1 MCVQDSSMRKI
12 SDVWT
17 AIDDQRPADMPERQW
32 RRSFDGVKAGLKH
45 VGFELVTTS
54 QKFQD
59 LAIPLRSGHG
69 KNYNAREVIVTR
81 AGHTS
86 EPTQI
91 AFLLS
96 GHSGVLTDDERL
108 TIHQRVGVA
117 LSAKQLKGIAI
128 YHKAESCAVDELDAL
143 LGTADV
149 LQRQHL
155 YEFRLADIA
164 YCLKELYHLAQAV
177 WVGEQI
183 KHAVADKNGQCH
195 FCCAETYM
203 TVDSMIS
210 YLKAG
215 LSLTCIGKNT
225 DGKVDVVWF
234 FHGQYDIDLLNQF
247 DPKQTFQPILHLKIK
262 SSNKFTKVYNTKEHR
277 YDVGSSSDECKRL
290 LDRKLSTI
298 RIGVKRTLTYLNEDD
313 SQIPQQNQRLE
324 QRAFALTRAACA
336 RIEIVA
342 SRISEDAYGPV
353 DFRIGNIARNQ
364 DKVFGGQ
371 VCMRSAGGLPYN
383 PDNIDIFQLT
393 DLHKQQIYALPM
405 RLEEEDGKIV
415 SFFSETALMRRM
427 LTCSAAWK
435 EANEK
440 YLHDLKDEA
449 GIQAYVDACIAA
461 SQVPQ
466 LTDREWYS
474 NMLTANAQKFGSK
487 KQIKARKAAAKAA
500 EAEDTA
506 DELA

>member
-17 AIDDQRPADMPERQW
+17 ATDDQRPADMPERQW

-54 QKFQD
+54 EEFKD

-69 KNYNAREVIVTR
+69 KNYNARKVIVTR
-81 AGHTS
+81 AGRTS

-91 AFLLS
+91 AFLFS

-108 TIHQRVGVA
+108 ATHQRVGIA
-117 LSAKQLKGIAI
+117 LSAKQPKGIAI

-210 YLKAG
+210 YFNAG
-215 LSLTCIGKNT
+215 LSLTCIGKSA
-225 DGKVDVVWF
+225 DDKIDVVWF
-234 FHGQYDIDLLNQF
+234 FHGPDDIDLLGRF
-247 DPKQTFQPILHLKIK
+247 DTKQTFQPKLHLKIT
-262 SSNKFTKVYNTKEHR
+262 SSNKFTKAYNTKQHR
-277 YDVGSSSDECKRL
+277 YDVGTSSDECKRL
-290 LDRKLSTI
+290 LDRKLSAV
-298 RIGVKRTLTYLNEDD
+298 RMGMKRTLTYLNEDD

-324 QRAFALTRAACA
+324 QRAFALTRSACA

-353 DFRIGNIARNQ
+353 DFRIGNIARHQ

-383 PDNIDIFQLT
+383 PDNIDVFQLT
-393 DLHKQQIYALPM
+393 DLDTCQVYALPM
-405 RLEEEDGKIV
+405 RQMRQGGQVE
-415 SFFSETALMRRM
+415 SSFSETALMRRN

-440 YLHDLKDEA
+440 YLYDLKDEA
-449 GIQAYVDACIAA
+449 GIRAYVDACIAA
-461 SQVPQ
+461 SQIPQ
-466 LTDREWYS
+466 LTDRAWYS
-474 NMLTANAQKFGSK
+474 NMLTANAQEFGSK
-487 KQIKARKAAAKAA
+487 KQLKARKAASQ
-500 EAEDTA
+500 D
-506 DELA
+506 D